1 MNEEKVYL
9 EKVLGQDVV
18 KSLKGWDVNK
28 LTPSHIREVRSQN
41 RTPED
46 WAPSKIARDWGW
58 FNSGLRGTKFANIK
72 GGHPLNAGQA
82 RELLGNLQKTPFDK
96 LPNEKKALQA
106 ALEYR
111 LSRKPSY
118 YDDFIFT
125 DNAMM
130 KVKPM
135 NLASG
140 IVSVPGPKGA
150 GDIQPAM
157 LSPGEAVIPAKQ
169 SAKYMPLIQSMVAD
183 KVPGYENS
191 NVNPFSG
198 TPAPPG
204 MVYTPSG
211 LLVPAGGGQASAA
224 SRSPDRVERAIDKF
238 FDKPRVKRLGDRIDN
253 FSAKVKTAT
262 PTVAALGSAAG
273 GAADSTARN
282 AQVASTM
289 TKEELKNARQL
300 KQMNGAGKSM
310 GIGMAASML
319 PMMGMAQASSNPN
332 GMMARNM
339 STLSSVAMLAMIAP
353 MLNTPVKLLASVAI
367 GYAVI
372 LKMQSQQIKK
382 AIIEGDKLSQQFAMT
397 STKLEEFGK
406 ITGNVSVTQVE
417 EQKRLGRTSVSP
429 AASQQFGE
437 NFLTSEP
444 GKKFKE
450 DFDQLSKKYESSVA
464 GQISV
469 AQLAS
474 AVNQGV
480 LSYLQAESVITKM
493 ARDLKDPNLEFQM
506 QGQLM
511 KILGPDGQDLAT
523 NPLKV
528 QLELIKANQT
538 GFDAVAQNFQQVG
551 SSQLG
556 MYSKG
561 EIAGLAGGTVAG
573 AVVGLKAYSISLAA
587 VAAEAGAATTSLSL
601 MGQAVSAIGPG
612 RITAVAAV
620 LGTIATRVFQRG
632 KEAEAIG
639 AAAGTLQGVA
649 SQNFAA
655 IQQSADALSNQYN
668 IQIANLSLEK
678 DRTTNLQEIE
688 RITSRITTLEA
699 NRTAGLDALAKKQQD
714 VLDLY
719 LGVVKNYQN
728 TKEGLGQGSAEV
740 FTDPFANLPFVKSKD
755 EKMLAKTMDA
765 AIIGMQEAW
774 NNSIG
779 SKLLGDQLQGMN
791 IEDVIRISLLVES
804 KSMSP
809 EQMLLLK
816 DVVERNGKDINQVIK
831 FALETTDAET
841 LGRITTLLGRFE
853 NTTKQKGFQNLTDQ
867 LLGKDPA
874 KLKSVLTALEEYAKA
889 PDTIPVNMGMEIDQ
903 SDIDRLAAFG
913 KEIDGIKKRF
923 PNGQFDAKLLTKYQ
937 TELAGAG
944 MPANATLDY
953 VVSNID
959 YFMKLPAEKRFEAIF
974 AFTMLKDADSV
985 KADIEKTLKIG
996 FMKKAEQKDPATMYV
1011 DSARTAASLQYD
1023 AWRKSAAGVKAY
1035 TEALKAMGLEWKGT
1049 GATDASI
1056 VPGADGSAGTG
1067 PTKDMSWLNDLGQ
1080 RLKLVK
1086 EGAFD
1091 ALNPLKAIKEFY
1103 SGGGKKSINPML
1115 EGQAGAIGQIEAAA
1129 KKAGVTLNEDFMQV
1143 IRGMDAEQFKLWSAT
1158 LFNVA
1163 KNGRITGLKDD
1174 FILINK
1180 AMTTAT
1186 IGTYIDELKSA
1197 SREIEN
1203 QVKAQ
1208 QVLTKEGYNSLEIQN
1223 LVLSLLHRVTG
1234 RLRKQKLQR

>member
-1 MNEEKVYL
+1 MKIFISADKFNNLPDGIKKAIGIITVVVGGLGPLFLMTFGLLANAVANSVKGLQVLRKGYQQLAYGSSDAALKTQYLSQEELENISISNALYSKHQQLSAAYELEAAALTSLTNVYRGASVAMGGFAGQNPGLFIPGKGGMPRRFASGTTSVPGPNGAGDVVPSMLSPGEAVIPAKQSQKYSGFISQIIKDRVPGFAGGFMPFGAAATVGKGIPLSAGPAAFREAQQARYAARDAARRGLSSNVAPVVPISSRLSGIRYSAEGSKVRVSVGDESFLIPASKLDNFKAKLKENEAWMVANKRTDNTEQELLRTIKRKGYGGKEVSPSTIYSRLPKFSNARNSQQNQDIADKRFKALLKSKNPHLLKLQNYLVNEEKVYL

-678 DRTTNLQEIE
+678 DRTTN
-688 RITSRITTLEA
+688 
-699 NRTAGLDALAKKQQD
+699 
-714 VLDLY
+714 
-719 LGVVKNYQN
+719 
-728 TKEGLGQGSAEV
+728 
-740 FTDPFANLPFVKSKD
+740 
-755 EKMLAKTMDA
+755 
-765 AIIGMQEAW
+765 
-774 NNSIG
+774 
-779 SKLLGDQLQGMN
+779 
-791 IEDVIRISLLVES
+791 
-804 KSMSP
+804 
-809 EQMLLLK
+809 
-816 DVVERNGKDINQVIK
+816 
-831 FALETTDAET
+831 
-841 LGRITTLLGRFE
+841 
-853 NTTKQKGFQNLTDQ
+853 
-867 LLGKDPA
+867 
-874 KLKSVLTALEEYAKA
+874 
-889 PDTIPVNMGMEIDQ
+889 
-903 SDIDRLAAFG
+903 
-913 KEIDGIKKRF
+913 
-923 PNGQFDAKLLTKYQ
+923 
-937 TELAGAG
+937 
-944 MPANATLDY
+944 
-953 VVSNID
+953 
-959 YFMKLPAEKRFEAIF
+959 
-974 AFTMLKDADSV
+974 
-985 KADIEKTLKIG
+985 
-996 FMKKAEQKDPATMYV
+996 
-1011 DSARTAASLQYD
+1011 
-1023 AWRKSAAGVKAY
+1023 
-1035 TEALKAMGLEWKGT
+1035 
-1049 GATDASI
+1049 
-1056 VPGADGSAGTG
+1056 
-1067 PTKDMSWLNDLGQ
+1067 
-1080 RLKLVK
+1080 
-1086 EGAFD
+1086 
-1091 ALNPLKAIKEFY
+1091 
-1103 SGGGKKSINPML
+1103 
-1115 EGQAGAIGQIEAAA
+1115 
-1129 KKAGVTLNEDFMQV
+1129 
-1143 IRGMDAEQFKLWSAT
+1143 
-1158 LFNVA
+1158 
-1163 KNGRITGLKDD
+1163 
-1174 FILINK
+1174 
-1180 AMTTAT
+1180 
-1186 IGTYIDELKSA
+1186 
-1197 SREIEN
+1197 
-1203 QVKAQ
+1203 
-1208 QVLTKEGYNSLEIQN
+1208 
-1223 LVLSLLHRVTG
+1223 
-1234 RLRKQKLQR
+1234 